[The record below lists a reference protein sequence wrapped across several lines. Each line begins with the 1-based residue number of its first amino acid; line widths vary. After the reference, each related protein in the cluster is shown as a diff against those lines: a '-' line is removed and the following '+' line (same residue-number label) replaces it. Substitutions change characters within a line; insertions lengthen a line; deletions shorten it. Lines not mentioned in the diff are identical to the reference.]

1 MTKTHQTSK
10 ENIKTKRDNLE
21 PFPGTRQGMNK
32 YIQKYQRKYE
42 KARIH
47 MTLMGFENTFRTPSR
62 TPKRNPLRGLSAAPP
77 VHGSRGPEHRI
88 PSAQRPSGDRASEDT
103 PEPGWGPRLLP
114 ISLSCPMG
122 TVLWTTTSSP
132 RSIFPGY
139 VAVGTPGF
147 GDWAFIKC
155 SVERVI
161 PS

>member
-77 VHGSRGPEHRI
+77 PQVQPHPSTAAEALSTGFLRPNGPQVTEQVRTLL
-88 PSAQRPSGDRASEDT
+88 SQAGG
-103 PEPGWGPRLLP
+103 PG
-114 ISLSCPMG
+114 SCPSVCHAPWAQCSG
-122 TVLWTTTSSP
+122 PQLHH
-132 RSIFPGY
+132 PGPY
-139 VAVGTPGF
+139 FLATWQ
-147 GDWAFIKC
+147 WAPQGL
-155 SVERVI
+155 ETGLL
-161 PS
+161 